1 MVSGDNIF
9 LIYIM
14 MRWSKISRHIMMSV
28 IRMQSSSLTTTKLVF
43 PDESKLSNKSSE
55 HNIVA
60 AAFASLKEIDDAKS
74 KISSLYIINNKIDNA
89 TTVNEILT
97 ISEMSS
103 FSKQHALK
111 VNIVIIIYTTYTIY
125 E

>member
-1 MVSGDNIF
+1 
-9 LIYIM
+9 
-14 MRWSKISRHIMMSV
+14 MMSV